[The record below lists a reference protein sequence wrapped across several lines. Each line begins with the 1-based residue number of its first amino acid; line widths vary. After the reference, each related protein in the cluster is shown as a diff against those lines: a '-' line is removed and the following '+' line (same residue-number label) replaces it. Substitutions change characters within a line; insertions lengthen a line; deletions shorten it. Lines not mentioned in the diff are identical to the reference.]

1 MDERTTRGLPIAVIY
16 GAAALLA
23 VAVLPLPYGY
33 YQLLRLVATV
43 VFAWASFVAFQRG
56 RAGYGFGFVVVA
68 LLFNPVLPVY
78 LSKALWAPIDLGAAL
93 ALVVSKRVIGPVP
106 DARAGGA

>member
-43 VFAWASFVAFQRG
+43 VFAWAAFVAFQRG
-56 RAGYGFGFVVVA
+56 RAGYGFGFAVACVA
-68 LLFNPVLPVY
+68 LQPGAAGVPVE
-78 LSKALWAPIDLGAAL
+78 SALGAH
-93 ALVVSKRVIGPVP
+93 
-106 DARAGGA
+106 